1 MESIE
6 QILNQKMLLIH
17 LQPILSLRGRTLF
30 GFEAL
35 VRGISSEKEILSPA
49 WLFSEAAKAGLSA
62 ELDRQARL
70 LAIHAFAPLWKANP
84 KLILFVNF
92 ESKLI
97 DSFKPGDYL
106 FDGLLNSLEIPY
118 SNIVLE
124 IKEDEV
130 TDTSKLQYFCNHYR
144 ILGFNIALDD
154 FGIGQSSFDRLAVVR
169 PDIIK
174 IDRSLIADIE
184 DNYIHQEIVQAIC
197 KMSAN
202 IGALALA
209 EGVET
214 LEEAVYSKHLG
225 ATLVQGFWFAKPSI
239 DPTDNDFNLKI
250 DQIKSRCHHM
260 MMNLHQQHENLRVEA
275 ESLCQ
280 EFHSAI
286 LHISEL
292 SEWTHHIGALVGNYP
307 DMEALYLING
317 DAKQVGQTLMRCNTR
332 AFYEPTEEG
341 SDHSLRDYYTRT
353 KESLNGFHL
362 TSNYVSLASG
372 NICCTY
378 ARNIEIRDEAFVLC
392 IDFMR

>member
-1 MESIE
+1 MDNIE
-6 QILNQKMLLIH
+6 QILDQKMLLIH

-35 VRGISSEKEILSPA
+35 VRGISSDNSILSPA

-62 ELDRQARL
+62 ELDRQARH

-84 KLILFVNF
+84 KLLLFVNF

-97 DSFKPGDYL
+97 DTFKLGDYL
-106 FDGLLNSLEIPY
+106 FDGILKSLGIPY

-130 TDTSKLQYFCNHYR
+130 TDISRLQDFCNHYR
-144 ILGFNIALDD
+144 TLGFNIALDD
-154 FGIGQSSFDRLAVVR
+154 FGIGQSSFDRLAIVR

-174 IDRSLIADIE
+174 IDRSLIANME
-184 DNYIHQEIVQAIC
+184 DNYIHQEIVQSIC

-202 IGALALA
+202 IGAIALA

-239 DPTDNDFNLKI
+239 DPTEIDFNIKI
-250 DQIKSRCHHM
+250 DQIKSRCHQI
-260 MMNLHQQHENLRVEA
+260 MMNLNQQHNNLRIEA
-275 ESLCQ
+275 ESLCK
-280 EFHSAI
+280 EFHATI
-286 LHISEL
+286 HRIPEL
-292 SEWTHHIGALVGNYP
+292 SEWTNHIGKLLGNYP
-307 DMEALYLING
+307 DMEALYLINA

-332 AFYEPTEEG
+332 AFFEPSEEG

-362 TSNYVSLASG
+362 TSDYVSLASG

-378 ARNIEIRDEAFVLC
+378 ARNIDIRDETFVLC
-392 IDFMR
+392 IDFIR